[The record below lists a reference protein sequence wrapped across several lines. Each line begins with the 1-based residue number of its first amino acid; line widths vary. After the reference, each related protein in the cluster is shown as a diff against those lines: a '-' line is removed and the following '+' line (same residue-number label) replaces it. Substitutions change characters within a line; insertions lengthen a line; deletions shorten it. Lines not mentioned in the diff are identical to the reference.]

1 VSRVRVHIHGE
12 NLHTLKETIISHL
25 VKPEDLQHH
34 GTLFAGRM
42 AEWLVETC
50 FIAASRFVGRP
61 EDIVCVRVHGMTF
74 EKPINNGDIA
84 EIKARVAYVG
94 NTSITVKGQTFTVDS
109 DVPVVS
115 SMVTFVT
122 VDKHGSPYTHGLSLP
137 QEYISQNREIYEEA
151 LKVRGKR
158 RLLKPASKA

>member
-1 VSRVRVHIHGE
+1 M
-12 NLHTLKETIISHL
+12 LKETVISHL

-84 EIKARVAYVG
+84 EIKSRVAYVG
-94 NTSITVKGQTFTVDS
+94 TTSITVKGQALTIDN

-115 SMVTFVT
+115 AMVTFVT
-122 VDKHGSPYTHGLSLP
+122 VDKHGSPYAHGLSLP
-137 QEYISQNREIYEEA
+137 QDYISQNREIYEEA

-158 RLLKPASKA
+158 QSLKPTPEA

>member
-1 VSRVRVHIHGE
+1 M
-12 NLHTLKETIISHL
+12 HTLKETIISHL

-50 FIAASRFVGRP
+50 FIAASRFAGRP
-61 EDIVCVRVHGMTF
+61 EDIVCARVHGMTF

-94 NTSITVKGQTFTVDS
+94 TTSITVKGQAFTVHS

-115 SMVTFVT
+115 AMVTFVT
-122 VDKHGSPYTHGLSLP
+122 VDKHGSPYAHGLSLP
-137 QEYISQNREIYEEA
+137 QEYISQNHEIHEEA
-151 LKVRGKR
+151 LKVRRK
-158 RLLKPASKA
+158 K

>member
-1 VSRVRVHIHGE
+1 M
-12 NLHTLKETIISHL
+12 LKETVISHL

-94 NTSITVKGQTFTVDS
+94 TTSITVKGQAFTVHS

-115 SMVTFVT
+115 AMVTFVT
-122 VDKHGSPYTHGLSLP
+122 VDKHGSPYAHGLSLP

-158 RLLKPASKA
+158 QSLKPAPKA

>member
-1 VSRVRVHIHGE
+1 M
-12 NLHTLKETIISHL
+12 HTLKETVISHL

-42 AEWLVETC
+42 AVWMVETC

-61 EDIVCVRVHGMTF
+61 EDIVCVKVHGITF
-74 EKPINNGDIA
+74 TRPVNNGDIT
-84 EIKARVAYVG
+84 ELKARVACLG
-94 NTSITVKGQTFTVDS
+94 NTSVTVQGQAFTVDS
-109 DVPVVS
+109 EVPAATG
-115 SMVTFVT
+115 MVTFVT
-122 VDKHGSPYTHGLSLP
+122 VDKHGQPYAHGLSLP

-158 RLLKPASKA
+158 SSLKPAPEA

>member
-1 VSRVRVHIHGE
+1 M
-12 NLHTLKETIISHL
+12 LKETIISHL

-42 AEWLVETC
+42 AEWLVEPC

-61 EDIVCVRVHGMTF
+61 EDVVCVKVHGISF
-74 EKPINNGDIA
+74 EKPIHNGDIT
-84 EIKARVAYVG
+84 EIKARIACLG
-94 NTSITVKGQTFTVDS
+94 NTSITVKGQAFTGDS
-109 DVPVVS
+109 DAPAVS
-115 SMVTFVT
+115 GMVTFVT
-122 VDKHGSPYTHGLSLP
+122 VDKQGNPYTHGLSLP

-158 RLLKPASKA
+158 QPLKPATKA

>member
-1 VSRVRVHIHGE
+1 M
-12 NLHTLKETIISHL
+12 LKETVISHL

-61 EDIVCVRVHGMTF
+61 EDVVCVKVHGISF
-74 EKPINNGDIA
+74 EKPINNGDIT
-84 EIKARVAYVG
+84 EIKARVACVG
-94 NTSITVKGQTFTVDS
+94 TTSITVKGQAFTGDS
-109 DVPVVS
+109 EVPAVS
-115 SMVTFVT
+115 GMVTFVT
-122 VDKHGSPYTHGLSLP
+122 TDKHGNPYAHGLSLP
-137 QEYISQNREIYEEA
+137 PEYISQNREIYEEA

-158 RLLKPASKA
+158 

>member
-1 VSRVRVHIHGE
+1 M
-12 NLHTLKETIISHL
+12 HTLKETIISHL

-50 FIAASRFVGRP
+50 FITASRFVSRP

-94 NTSITVKGQTFTVDS
+94 TTSITVKGQAFTVHS

-115 SMVTFVT
+115 AMVTFVT
-122 VDKHGSPYTHGLSLP
+122 VDKHGSPYAHGLSLP

-151 LKVRGKR
+151 LKVRGK
-158 RLLKPASKA
+158 K